1 MQVNV
6 GKEIDMK
13 NILAVL
19 LVCTV
24 AACGGPAPQTSATA
38 QPLSDQ
44 QILNAAAIYSSG
56 NACAQR
62 GLLTNPAAL
71 AVPMN
76 MSKAG
81 LDRDPQRSALALQKF
96 STLPQNVTREYC
108 QKFELRMA
116 QQTASFSAQVHAME
130 QEQVAAI
137 LQEQRQAQINAQNW
151 QNLQNAQN
159 TMNRA
164 VYGY

>member
-1 MQVNV
+1 MLV
-6 GKEIDMK
+6 KEIDMK
-13 NILAVL
+13 KISAFI

-24 AACGGPAPQTSATA
+24 AACGGGAPQPRATG

-62 GLLTNPAAL
+62 GFLTNPAAL

-76 MSKAG
+76 MSKSG
-81 LDRDPQRSALALQKF
+81 LDRDPQRAAIALQKF
-96 STLPQNVTREYC
+96 ATLPQNVTREYC

-116 QQTASFSAQVHAME
+116 QETASFSAQVRAME
-130 QEQVAAI
+130 QNQAAAI